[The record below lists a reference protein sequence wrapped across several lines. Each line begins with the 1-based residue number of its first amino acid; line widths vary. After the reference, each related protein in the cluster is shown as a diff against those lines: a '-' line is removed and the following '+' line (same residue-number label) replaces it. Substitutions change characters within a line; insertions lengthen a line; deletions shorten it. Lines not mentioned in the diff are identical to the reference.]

1 MAHLPRLNPTLK
13 ESKAVGEVSSLVF
26 VFETIQ
32 VLTVF
37 MRDLCHCC
45 LSEGPL
51 GKLSSG
57 SLRDGY
63 CLFGSEGCVC
73 CSHNISAASCQ
84 SVCLGLLAFSQ
95 VSGLKFGLA
104 VSKELVAPG

>member
-32 VLTVF
+32 VVLTVF

-57 SLRDGY
+57 CCVMATA
-63 CLFGSEGCVC
+63 CLGRRAV
-73 CSHNISAASCQ
+73 SAAPITLVLPPASPCALV
-84 SVCLGLLAFSQ
+84 SWPSHRFQ
-95 VSGLKFGLA
+95 V
-104 VSKELVAPG
+104 